1 MNPPILPDLLHQAVG
16 VGGFQLGQHP
26 VVHDA
31 RDDGVLVFQLFQNFR
46 IGGIAGFRLFHRG
59 KSQFFKQQFSQLTG
73 GIDVEFPAGIGE
85 DQRLA
90 VGDPPGKHIAE
101 LP

>member
-1 MNPPILPDLLHQAVG
+1 MESILKSSVKRVVSFFLSLL
-16 VGGFQLGQHP
+16 
-26 VVHDA
+26 
-31 RDDGVLVFQLFQNFR
+31 LVFQLFQNFR

-85 DQRLA
+85 NQRLA
-90 VGDPPGKHIAE
+90 IGNPPGKHVAE